1 MGPEQS
7 GPTLFPRVLSIGAR
21 PKKQLPS
28 KHQSFSNRSSKGAPM
43 HVIDLV
49 ARKSGWEIIAPN
61 LLTLVLGLA
70 AFAAIVVLVFLL
82 AERTSVKAQEWA
94 KYLVFLVPAVLLL
107 VIGLIYPAIRTLIL
121 SFMNDNSEEF
131 VGLDN
136 YVWAFTRPEILQVL
150 TNTAIWVFV
159 VPTVSTFIGLVI
171 AYLTDRMKTA
181 AVVKSLIFMPMA
193 ISMVGA
199 SIIWKFVYDF
209 EPNLKK
215 VDIGLLSSL
224 SKALGVNP
232 PNWLLENPLNTFLL
246 IVVMIWIQ
254 TGFAMVVLS
263 AAMKNIP
270 DEVVEASMLDGA
282 TQLKRFVQITV
293 PMIRA
298 SIVVVLTTITIGTLK
313 VFDIVRTMT
322 GGNFSTNVIANEMYT
337 QTFRAL
343 NYGTGSA
350 LAVILFLGVLPIIW
364 YNIRQLRLERTER

>member
-1 MGPEQS
+1 M
-7 GPTLFPRVLSIGAR
+7 FA
-21 PKKQLPS
+21 
-28 KHQSFSNRSSKGAPM
+28 
-43 HVIDLV
+43 IDII
-49 ARKSGWEIIAPN
+49 ARKTGWEIIAPN
-61 LLTLVLGLA
+61 LIMLVSGLL
-70 AFAAIVVLVFLL
+70 AFAAIIFLMFVL
-82 AERTSVKAQEWA
+82 AERTSVKAQEWV
-94 KYLVFLVPAVLLL
+94 KYLVFLVPAIALLI
-107 VIGLIYPAIRTLIL
+107 IGLIYPAIRTLIL
-121 SFMNDNSEEF
+121 SFMDADSEVF
-131 VGLDN
+131 VGMDN

-150 TNTAIWVFV
+150 GNTAIWVIV
-159 VPTVSTFIGLVI
+159 APLASTFIGLVI
-171 AYLTDRMKTA
+171 AYLTDRMKSA
-181 AVVKSLIFMPMA
+181 AAVKSLIFMPMA

-215 VDIGLLSSL
+215 IDIGLLSAFA
-224 SKALGVNP
+224 KALGFTTP

-246 IVVMIWIQ
+246 IAVMIWIQ

-282 TQLKRFVQITV
+282 SQLKRFVQITV
-293 PMIRA
+293 PMIRS

-322 GGNFSTNVIANEMYT
+322 GGNFQTNVIANEMYY

-350 LAVILFLGVLPIIW
+350 LAIILFLGVVPIIW
-364 YNIRQLRLERTER
+364 YNIRQLKLDRTER

>member
-1 MGPEQS
+1 
-7 GPTLFPRVLSIGAR
+7 
-21 PKKQLPS
+21 
-28 KHQSFSNRSSKGAPM
+28 M

-61 LLTLVLGLA
+61 LITLVLGLT
-70 AFAAIVVLVFLL
+70 AFAAIVVLLFLL
-82 AERTSVKAQEWA
+82 AERTSVRTQEWV
-94 KYLVFLVPAVLLL
+94 KYLVFLVPAILLL
-107 VIGLIYPAIRTLIL
+107 LIGLIYPAIRTLIL
-121 SFMNDNSEEF
+121 SFMDANSEEF
-131 VGLDN
+131 VGMDN
-136 YVWAFTRPEILQVL
+136 YVWAFTRPEIVQVL
-150 TNTAIWVFV
+150 TNTAIWVIV
-159 VPTVSTFIGLVI
+159 VPIASTFIGLVI

-199 SIIWKFVYDF
+199 SIIWKFVYDY

-215 VDIGLLSSL
+215 TDIGLLSSI
-224 SKALGVNP
+224 SKALGITP

-282 TQLKRFVQITV
+282 SQLKRFVQITV
-293 PMIRA
+293 PMIRS
-298 SIVVVLTTITIGTLK
+298 SIVVVLTTITIGVLK

-322 GGNFSTNVIANEMYT
+322 GGNFSTNVIANEMYS

-350 LAVILFLGVLPIIW
+350 LAIILFLGVVPIIW

>member
-1 MGPEQS
+1 
-7 GPTLFPRVLSIGAR
+7 
-21 PKKQLPS
+21 
-28 KHQSFSNRSSKGAPM
+28 M
-43 HVIDLV
+43 HAIDLV
-49 ARKSGWEIIAPN
+49 TRKSGWEIIAPN
-61 LLTLVLGLA
+61 LITLVLGLT
-70 AFAAIVVLVFLL
+70 AFAAIVVLLFIL

-94 KYLVFLVPAVLLL
+94 KYLIFLVPAVALL

-121 SFMNDNSEEF
+121 SFMNADSDEF
-131 VGLDN
+131 VGMDN

-224 SKALGVNP
+224 SKAVGITP

-282 TQLKRFVQITV
+282 SQLKRFVQITV
-293 PMIRA
+293 PMIRS
-298 SIVVVLTTITIGTLK
+298 SIVVVLTTITIGVLK

-322 GGNFSTNVIANEMYT
+322 GGNFSTNVIANEMYS
-337 QTFRAL
+337 QTFRSL

-350 LAVILFLGVLPIIW
+350 LAIILFLGVVPIIW

>member
-1 MGPEQS
+1 M
-7 GPTLFPRVLSIGAR
+7 FA
-21 PKKQLPS
+21 
-28 KHQSFSNRSSKGAPM
+28 
-43 HVIDLV
+43 IDIV
-49 ARKSGWEIIAPN
+49 VRKTGWEVIAPN
-61 LLTLVLGLA
+61 LIMLIFGLL
-70 AFAAIVVLVFLL
+70 AFAGIIFLMFVL
-82 AERTSVKAQEWA
+82 AERTSVKAQEWV
-94 KYLVFLVPAVLLL
+94 KYLVFLVPAIALLL
-107 VIGLIYPAIRTLIL
+107 IGLIYPAIRTLIL
-121 SFMNDNSEEF
+121 SFMDANSKNFIGME
-131 VGLDN
+131 N

-150 TNTAIWVFV
+150 ANTATWVIV
-159 VPTVSTFIGLVI
+159 VPILSTFIGLII
-171 AYLTDRMKTA
+171 AYLTDRMKSA
-181 AVVKSLIFMPMA
+181 ATVKSLIFMPMA

-199 SIIWKFVYDF
+199 SIIWKFVYDY

-215 VDIGLLSSL
+215 VDIGLLSAA
-224 SKALGVNP
+224 SKALGIDP

-246 IVVMIWIQ
+246 IAVMIWIQ

-282 TQLKRFVQITV
+282 SQLKRFVQITI

-322 GGNFSTNVIANEMYT
+322 GGNFQTNVIANEMYS

-350 LAVILFLGVLPIIW
+350 LAVILFLGVVPIIW
-364 YNIRQLRLERTER
+364 YNIRQLKLDRTER

>member
-1 MGPEQS
+1 
-7 GPTLFPRVLSIGAR
+7 
-21 PKKQLPS
+21 
-28 KHQSFSNRSSKGAPM
+28 M
-43 HVIDLV
+43 HAIDLV
-49 ARKSGWEIIAPN
+49 TRKSGWEIIAPN
-61 LLTLVLGLA
+61 LITLVLGLV
-70 AFAAIVVLVFLL
+70 AFAAIVILVFIL
-82 AERTSVKAQEWA
+82 AERTTVKAQEWA
-94 KYLVFLVPAVLLL
+94 KYLVFLVPAVALLI
-107 VIGLIYPAIRTLIL
+107 IGLIYPAIRTLIL
-121 SFMNDNSEEF
+121 SFMNDTSERF
-131 VGLDN
+131 VGLEN

-224 SKALGVNP
+224 SKAVGITP

-282 TQLKRFVQITV
+282 SQLKRFLQITV
-293 PMIRA
+293 PMIRS
-298 SIVVVLTTITIGTLK
+298 SIVVVLTTITIGVLK

-322 GGNFSTNVIANEMYT
+322 GGNFSTNVIANEMYS
-337 QTFRAL
+337 QTFRSL

-350 LAVILFLGVLPIIW
+350 LAIILFLGVVPIIW

>member
-1 MGPEQS
+1 M
-7 GPTLFPRVLSIGAR
+7 FA
-21 PKKQLPS
+21 
-28 KHQSFSNRSSKGAPM
+28 
-43 HVIDLV
+43 IDIV
-49 ARKSGWEIIAPN
+49 ARKTGWEIIAPN
-61 LLTLVLGLA
+61 LIMLVSGLL
-70 AFAAIVVLVFLL
+70 AFAAIIFLMFVL
-82 AERTSVKAQEWA
+82 AERTSVKAQEWV
-94 KYLVFLVPAVLLL
+94 KYLVFLVPALALLI
-107 VIGLIYPAIRTLIL
+107 IGLIYPAIRTLIL
-121 SFMNDNSEEF
+121 SFMDADSEVF
-131 VGLDN
+131 VGMDN

-150 TNTAIWVFV
+150 GNTAIWVIV
-159 VPTVSTFIGLVI
+159 APLASTFIGLVI
-171 AYLTDRMKTA
+171 AYLTDRMKSA
-181 AVVKSLIFMPMA
+181 SAVKSLIFMPMA

-215 VDIGLLSSL
+215 IDIGLLSAFA
-224 SKALGVNP
+224 KALGFTTP

-282 TQLKRFVQITV
+282 SQLKRFVQITV
-293 PMIRA
+293 PMIRS

-322 GGNFSTNVIANEMYT
+322 GGNFQTNVIANEMYS

-350 LAVILFLGVLPIIW
+350 LAIILFLGVVPIIW
-364 YNIRQLRLERTER
+364 YNIRQLKLDRTER

>member
-1 MGPEQS
+1 M
-7 GPTLFPRVLSIGAR
+7 FV
-21 PKKQLPS
+21 
-28 KHQSFSNRSSKGAPM
+28 
-43 HVIDLV
+43 
-49 ARKSGWEIIAPN
+49 
-61 LLTLVLGLA
+61 
-70 AFAAIVVLVFLL
+70 L
-82 AERTSVKAQEWA
+82 AERTSVKAQEWV
-94 KYLVFLVPAVLLL
+94 KYLVFLVPALALLI
-107 VIGLIYPAIRTLIL
+107 IGLIYPAIRTLIM
-121 SFMNDNSEEF
+121 SFMDADSEVF
-131 VGLDN
+131 VGMDN

-150 TNTAIWVFV
+150 GNTAIWVIV
-159 VPTVSTFIGLVI
+159 APLASTFIGLVI
-171 AYLTDRMKTA
+171 AYLTDRMKSA
-181 AVVKSLIFMPMA
+181 AAVKSLIFMPMA

-215 VDIGLLSSL
+215 IDIGLLSAV
-224 SKALGVNP
+224 SKALGIDP

-246 IVVMIWIQ
+246 IAVMIWIQ

-282 TQLKRFVQITV
+282 SQLKRFVQITV
-293 PMIRA
+293 PMIRS

-322 GGNFSTNVIANEMYT
+322 GGNFQTNVIANEMYS

-350 LAVILFLGVLPIIW
+350 LAIILFLGVVPIIW
-364 YNIRQLRLERTER
+364 YNIRQLKLDRTER